1 MSRSVLIVRPGP
13 VPVRSA
19 CLPAACRT
27 RLDVWMRHRFLRIA
41 GAVLLALGV
50 SAAGYVWL
58 QRALRPIPAPTPAID
73 LVAAVVDASPVTVTF
88 PAAGQRISW
97 ATTADDV
104 LHSLMLWR
112 RMDLADWNRVPEPL
126 RRAALDNMIARHRS
140 ILMNPRAWD
149 SMTTADW
156 DGVPQP
162 MRTIAYRQMVAYWAG
177 YYDVGARYDLA
188 PAVVADT
195 LAAIVMSESW
205 FTHRGQFTNRDGSRD
220 IGLAGASAFARERL
234 RQLYRH
240 GHVDVNLADA
250 DYYNPWLATRFVA
263 IWMLLLLDEA
273 GGDLDVAVR
282 AYNRGIVDAHDALG
296 TEYLETV
303 QRRLRRF
310 IQNRNA
316 PPAWDYVW
324 RKSRDLERQEWPWT
338 QRRSPPE

>member
-205 FTHRGQFTNRDGSRD
+205 FTHRGQFTNRDGRLLQSV
-220 IGLAGASAFARERL
+220 AG
-234 RQLYRH
+234 H
-240 GHVDVNLADA
+240 
-250 DYYNPWLATRFVA
+250 A
-263 IWMLLLLDEA
+263 IC
-273 GGDLDVAVR
+273 GDLDVAPAR
-282 AYNRGIVDAHDALG
+282 RG
-296 TEYLETV
+296 
-303 QRRLRRF
+303 RRRSRRCGPRLQSWHCRCARCARDG
-310 IQNRNA
+310 I
-316 PPAWDYVW
+316 
-324 RKSRDLERQEWPWT
+324 SRDRSTAAQTIHPESERASGMGL
-338 QRRSPPE
+338 RMA